1 MEYDRQ
7 EIREKFNDLFE
18 HSLDL
23 IYVSDLKGN
32 FLDANDIA
40 LIALGYEREEI
51 SQINFLNILEK
62 DELEKAYGVLK
73 EILKIGKQSKRREY
87 KVMAKN
93 GNFIHI
99 ETYAIP
105 LKRDGEIYAVLGI
118 GRNITDRKKTEQKLL
133 DSGEMFRALY
143 KEGPI
148 AAYTWKKYNND
159 FVLIDYNNSAEIL
172 TNENVISFLGHKASN
187 MYKDRQDILEDLH
200 QCFNNKT
207 NLTREMKYKF
217 QFTEEKKYL
226 LVNYGYVKP
235 DLVIVQTEDITEKR
249 VAEVKLRE
257 SEKKYRSILENMQD
271 GYFEV
276 DLNGNYTFVND
287 YHCKFLGYPKDELI
301 GMNYRDII
309 EKKTINEVFK
319 KFNQLY
325 NGEILRAIFE
335 TKVFRNDGSMRI
347 IDGTAYLKF
356 DSKGKKV
363 GFYGFTRDITE
374 KVEAEQKLRK
384 SELKYRNMINHL
396 DVGFYQVTLDGI
408 LLTHNPAYNKILGFY
423 ISEDLKGTKVTD
435 LWQHPELRA
444 EYLEQ
449 MLKNE
454 IVKGYVCH
462 SFKKNGEKIVLELN
476 SHLIRDEEKKP
487 IRIDGTF
494 IDITEKF
501 LLERELKKSEEKYR
515 SLFENM
521 NAGFAYHEVIVD
533 DNNKPIDYKYHEVN
547 PAFEKLTG
555 VKKEN
560 LIGKTVTEAIPGT
573 ENDPADW
580 IGRFG
585 NVGLT
590 GIPLTIEEYSEAIK
604 KWFKVS
610 GYSPKKGYF
619 AVTFW
624 DITDRKRTEEKL
636 KESEEKYR
644 YLYENIPF
652 SIVLINFK
660 GEIIDCN
667 LTTETMFGYKKTD
680 LMGKKFQKI
689 SVIHADDL
697 PNIMKLF
704 KKFIKG
710 ERLHRIDLQM
720 YRKDRS
726 LIWVNLQASLIQ
738 IEKEY
743 FVQAL
748 FTDITKRKQ
757 AEFLIN
763 EEITKLKELDQ
774 IRKNLISRVAHE
786 LKTPL
791 ATVCG
796 GAELFSILYDKK
808 LEGEQLELIK
818 LIEKGGKRLKY
829 LVDNLIDISR
839 IEYDKFKLK
848 KQKCDLSEVIIES
861 SKEMVHFVK
870 DRNLTLNLEL
880 LEELYLDID
889 KIRIEQVILNLLSN
903 AIKNT
908 RPKGKINI
916 KLEKF
921 DNWAIISVNDTGIG
935 LTREEMEILFTR
947 FGKIERFGD
956 GLEYIDI
963 QGSGLGLFISKEIVD
978 LHGGNIRAE
987 SQGRNKGSTFI
998 VKLPIY

>member
-7 EIREKFNDLFE
+7 EIRERFNDLFE

-40 LIALGYEREEI
+40 LISLGYEREEI
-51 SQINFLNILEK
+51 SGLSFVDMVEK
-62 DELEKAYGVLK
+62 DEIDKAFGALK
-73 EILKIGKQSKRREY
+73 EILKRGKQSKRREY
-87 KVMAKN
+87 KIKAKN
-93 GNFIHI
+93 GNYLYID
-99 ETYAIP
+99 TYAIP

-148 AAYTWKKYNND
+148 AAYTWKKYNDD

-172 TNENVISFLGHKASN
+172 TNGNVISFLGHRASD
-187 MYKDRQDILEDLH
+187 MYKDRPDILEDLH
-200 QCFNNKT
+200 QCFNQKT
-207 NLTREMKYKF
+207 HITREMKYKF

-235 DLVIVQTEDITEKR
+235 DLAIVQTEDITEKR
-249 VAEVKLRE
+249 IAEVELRE

-287 YHCKFLGYPKDELI
+287 YHCKFLGYSKDELI

-309 EKKTINEVFK
+309 EKKTINEVIK

-335 TKVFRNDGSMRI
+335 TKVFRNDGSMQI

-356 DSKGKKV
+356 DSRGKKV

-374 KVEAEQKLRK
+374 KVESEQKLRN
-384 SELKYRNMINHL
+384 SELKYRNMINNL
-396 DVGFYQVTLDGI
+396 DVGFYQVTLDGV
-408 LLTHNPAYNKILGFY
+408 LLSHNPAYNKILGFD
-423 ISEDLKGTKVTD
+423 ISEDLRETKVTD
-435 LWQHPELRA
+435 LWQQPELRA

-454 IVKGYVCH
+454 IVKGYVSH
-462 SFKKNGEKIVLELN
+462 ALKKNGERIVLELN
-476 SHLIRDEEKKP
+476 SHLIRDKQSNP
-487 IRIDGTF
+487 VRIDGTF

-501 LLERELKKSEEKYR
+501 TLERE
-515 SLFENM
+515 
-521 NAGFAYHEVIVD
+521 
-533 DNNKPIDYKYHEVN
+533 
-547 PAFEKLTG
+547 
-555 VKKEN
+555 
-560 LIGKTVTEAIPGT
+560 
-573 ENDPADW
+573 
-580 IGRFG
+580 
-585 NVGLT
+585 
-590 GIPLTIEEYSEAIK
+590 
-604 KWFKVS
+604 
-610 GYSPKKGYF
+610 
-619 AVTFW
+619 
-624 DITDRKRTEEKL
+624 L
-636 KESEEKYR
+636 KESEEKFRNIAEQSLFGIAILQDGKFKYVNQKLALIGGITPEEMKDWSPGEFLNMVHPEDRQMIAEQARKKQIGEKDVINYYQFRGLKKTGELIYGELFSKTINYQGRLADFITIIDVTDKVEAERRLLESEKKYR
-644 YLYENIPF
+644 FFYENTPF
-652 SIVLINFK
+652 SIVVINSK
-660 GEIIDCN
+660 GRIIECN
-667 LTTETMFGYKKTD
+667 PTTELMFGYSKED
-680 LMGKKFQKI
+680 LVGKKFQRI
-689 SVIHADDL
+689 SVIHQDYL
-697 PNIMKLF
+697 PTIMKLF
-704 KKFIKG
+704 TKFIKG
-710 ERLHRIDLQM
+710 ERVHRIDLQM

-738 IEKEY
+738 IDNEY

-748 FTDITKRKQ
+748 FTDIIKRKQ

-791 ATVCG
+791 ATVYG
-796 GAELFSILYDKK
+796 GAELFTNLYYNQM
-808 LEGEQLELIK
+808 GYEQLELIK
-818 LIEKGGKRLKY
+818 LIERGAMRLKY

-848 KQKCDLSEVIIES
+848 KQKSDLSKLIGES
-861 SKEMVHFVK
+861 TKEMIHFIK
-870 DRNLTLNLEL
+870 ERNLNLNLKL
-880 LEELYLDID
+880 PDTLVLDID
-889 KIRIEQVILNLLSN
+889 KIRIEQVILNLVSN

-908 RPKGKINI
+908 RPRGKINI
-916 KLEKF
+916 KLEKL
-921 DNWAIISVNDTGIG
+921 DNWAVISVSDTGIG

-947 FGKIERFGD
+947 FGKIERYGE

-978 LHGGNIRAE
+978 LHDGNIRAE
-987 SQGRNKGSTFI
+987 SQGRNKGSTFF